1 MQGQSANNKKNL
13 ALEAKKRELRN
24 RINRV
29 REIEDKQAM
38 FELATKEKNRKKFKR
53 GQSKVDDEDEFLIDD
68 YESDSEDSKRSGTTS
83 NLSKEVQD
91 LLSK

>member
-1 MQGQSANNKKNL
+1 LK
-13 ALEAKKRELRN
+13 AKKRELRN
-24 RINRV
+24 RIDRV
-29 REIEDKQAM
+29 REIEDNQAM

-53 GQSKVDDEDEFLIDD
+53 HQTKVDDEDEFLIDD
-68 YESDSEDSKRSGTTS
+68 YESDSESSKRADPTS